1 MVLQVI
7 WGCARY
13 ENSMS
18 DSESQ
23 QKTQTQSMSPQVLT
37 EKMKHANARVLR
49 VWQEHERSQAEFIN
63 ELQKI

>member
-1 MVLQVI
+1 
-7 WGCARY
+7 
-13 ENSMS
+13 MS

-23 QKTQTQSMSPQVLT
+23 QKTQTQSMSQQVLT